1 VLIARQCKY
10 LRANV
15 DGKINKNFDLYLHIS
30 TFKKTYAIIVRES
43 QSKNGAFNMKSK
55 GRENICHILVRVQ
68 ICIAF
73 VLLVLAL
80 AKQHS
85 ISMPHALASLD
96 NSDYVIDF
104 ITKRQS
110 FAAAAVIEMFVAVAI
125 VVFRKSLLGYLVLGA
140 FSSALAGYRIIMFKN
155 VGLAP
160 CNCMGTLADWFS
172 ISVRS
177 ESVIMLLFIV
187 LMVSVSILGIYTK
200 TNGAESVRAEK

>member
-1 VLIARQCKY
+1 
-10 LRANV
+10 
-15 DGKINKNFDLYLHIS
+15 
-30 TFKKTYAIIVRES
+30 
-43 QSKNGAFNMKSK
+43 M
-55 GRENICHILVRVQ
+55 RVQ

-73 VLLVLAL
+73 FLLVLAL

-85 ISMPHALASLD
+85 ISMPHAVASLD
-96 NSDYVIDF
+96 NPDYVIDF

-110 FAAAAVIEMFVAVAI
+110 FAVAAVIEIFVAVAI
-125 VVFRKSLLGYLVLGA
+125 VVFRKSILGYLVLGA

-177 ESVIMLLFIV
+177 ESVIMLFFIAFM
-187 LMVSVSILGIYTK
+187 LIASILGIYTK
-200 TNGAESVRAEK
+200 ANSAESV